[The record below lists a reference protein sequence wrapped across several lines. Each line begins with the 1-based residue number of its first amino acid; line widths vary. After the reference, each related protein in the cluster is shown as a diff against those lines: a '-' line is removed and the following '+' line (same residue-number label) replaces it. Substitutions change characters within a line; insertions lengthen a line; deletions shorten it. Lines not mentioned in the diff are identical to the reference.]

1 MIQNFQFYRVVHFL
15 VGNYYVKKQN
25 VTVVTGLPSNHFEL
39 EEPHTALKS
48 LCGTY
53 KVNNLEFTIEEIIV
67 EQQALATAI
76 YMGADLK
83 GNIKKDSEVFLNAE
97 VLPIN
102 IGMGTTEVVE
112 ETEELK
118 TDSDEEE
125 ESSVNFNG
133 NTSKSLFDQKG

>member
-1 MIQNFQFYRVVHFL
+1 M
-15 VGNYYVKKQN
+15 
-25 VTVVTGLPSNHFEL
+25 
-39 EEPHTALKS
+39 KS

-102 IGMGTTEVVE
+102 IGMGTTEVV
-112 ETEELK
+112 
-118 TDSDEEE
+118 
-125 ESSVNFNG
+125 
-133 NTSKSLFDQKG
+133 

>member
-39 EEPHTALKS
+39 EKPHTALKS

-53 KVNNLEFTIEEIIV
+53 KVNNFEFTIEEIIV

-133 NTSKSLFDQKG
+133 NTSKSLFD